1 VERSPRA
8 DQELRGGERSAQPA
22 SHDDDFRRA
31 SYGRLA
37 VRSSAGFTPAV
48 YIASGYLPTVPKTS
62 AGLLLFRRRGG
73 AVELFLVHPGG
84 PFWKNKDAGAWT
96 IPKGEIAE
104 GEAPLDAARREFEE
118 ETGFAPD
125 GLFLPLAAV
134 RQASGKVVHAW
145 ALEGDLDPDRIRS
158 NTFDLEWPPGSGRVR
173 QVPEVDRGAWFLPDE
188 AQRRI
193 NPGQAPLIAELLSL
207 LSSE

>member
-1 VERSPRA
+1 
-8 DQELRGGERSAQPA
+8 
-22 SHDDDFRRA
+22 
-31 SYGRLA
+31 
-37 VRSSAGFTPAV
+37 
-48 YIASGYLPTVPKTS
+48 VPKTS
-62 AGLLLFRRRGG
+62 AGLLLFRRRGA

-104 GEAPLDAARREFEE
+104 GEPPLDAARREFEE

-125 GLFLPLAAV
+125 GLFLPLSPV

-158 NTFDLEWPPGSGRVR
+158 NTFGLEWPPGSGRVR

-188 AQRRI
+188 AGRRI

-207 LSSE
+207 LPGE